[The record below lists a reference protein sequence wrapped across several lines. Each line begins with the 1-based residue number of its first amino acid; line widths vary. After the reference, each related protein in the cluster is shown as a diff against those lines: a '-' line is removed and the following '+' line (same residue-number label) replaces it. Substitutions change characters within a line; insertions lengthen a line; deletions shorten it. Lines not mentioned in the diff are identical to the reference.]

1 MTNENVVEEAAR
13 IIAPEA
19 FSDAVWYDGSTG
31 KPVELNSLEKA
42 RRAYLKSQAICRAID
57 VLRLAANTPNL
68 KKLLAQDETDRWEQ
82 LGIPRDV
89 LDTPEAQAI
98 IKGKF

>member
-68 KKLLAQDETDRWEQ
+68 KNLLAKDETDRWEQ